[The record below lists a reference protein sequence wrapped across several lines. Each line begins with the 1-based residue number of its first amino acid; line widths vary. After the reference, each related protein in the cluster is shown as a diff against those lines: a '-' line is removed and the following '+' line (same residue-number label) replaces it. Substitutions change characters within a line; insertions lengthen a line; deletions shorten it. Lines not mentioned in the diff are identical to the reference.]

1 MQNTQTTLSSMALQS
16 PGTAASTP
24 SKEEAERKMEK
35 SINEEVRRIMGE
47 LFCSLEPE
55 LMAFISYFEKID
67 SL

>member
-1 MQNTQTTLSSMALQS
+1 VSIQS
-16 PGTAASTP
+16 PGSGP

-35 SINEEVRRIMGE
+35 FISEEVRRMMGE

-55 LMAFISYFEKID
+55 LMAFISYYEKID

>member
-1 MQNTQTTLSSMALQS
+1 MALQS